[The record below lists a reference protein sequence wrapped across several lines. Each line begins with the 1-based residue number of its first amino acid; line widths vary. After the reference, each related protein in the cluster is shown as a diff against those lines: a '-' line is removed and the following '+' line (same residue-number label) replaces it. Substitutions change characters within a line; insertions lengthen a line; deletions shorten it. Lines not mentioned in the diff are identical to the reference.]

1 MTYNSSLLYAAVQS
15 IGVCYGMIGNNLPSR
30 QDVVNL
36 YKSRGINQMRL
47 YWPDEQTLQALRGS
61 NIELILDVARETL
74 NSLRNANEATNWVN
88 RYVRPY
94 ARDVKIKY
102 ITVGNEI
109 KPYDSEAQSI
119 LPAMQNIQNAISAA
133 NLQGQIKVS
142 IAIDMTLIGNSYP
155 PNDGV
160 FTNQAK
166 PYIQPIINF
175 LKNNEAPLLANV
187 YPYFAYINNKQSIS
201 LDYALFRQQGNNQV
215 GYRNL
220 FDAQLDSVYAALEKV
235 GASGVKIVV
244 SESGWPSAGGDSA
257 STDNAA
263 TYYRNLINHV
273 RNGTPKRPGAIETY
287 LFAMF
292 DENQKTG
299 AATEQHFGLFNPNRS
314 PKYQISFI

>member
-175 LKNNEAPLLANV
+175 LKNNGAPLLANV
-187 YPYFAYINNKQSIS
+187 YPYFAYVGDKTNIP
-201 LDYALFRQQGNNQV
+201 LDYALFSKQGNNAV
-215 GYRNL
+215 GYQNL

-244 SESGWPSAGGDSA
+244 SESGWPSAAGDSA

-299 AATEQHFGLFNPNRS
+299 LATEQHFGLFNPDKS
-314 PKYQISFI
+314 PKYQISFN